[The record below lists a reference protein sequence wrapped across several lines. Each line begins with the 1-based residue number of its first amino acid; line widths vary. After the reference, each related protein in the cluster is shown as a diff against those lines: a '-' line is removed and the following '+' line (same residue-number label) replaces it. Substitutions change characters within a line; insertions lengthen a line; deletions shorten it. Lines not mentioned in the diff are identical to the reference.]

1 MLDIRFVR
9 ENQKLVRENIR
20 KKYQDEKLILVDKAI
35 ENYSKLLK
43 LKKQEEELRHRR
55 NQLSLE
61 INSLVKR
68 KVDASAVIKEVKG
81 IPGKI
86 KDLENKRHEVELE
99 ISSQLLQIPNI
110 MHSSVP
116 KGKDHTQN
124 KVIKKQG
131 NVPKFN
137 FKIKNHVELGEQ
149 LGVLDFDSSAET
161 SGNGFY
167 YMKGKLALLNQALI
181 RFVIDFM
188 QSRKYQYIETPL
200 MISRK
205 VAAAAGDLEAFEKA
219 LYKIEGSDLYMIPT
233 AEHSLLGMH
242 SNNVLSESELPKKYF
257 SYSMCF
263 RKEIGSHGINEKGL
277 WRTHQF
283 NKVEQ
288 FIFCKPEE
296 SWKIYE
302 ELRKNTE
309 QIFQK
314 LKLPYR
320 ILESCSGDL
329 GNWKA
334 KSEDLEV
341 YRSTTG
347 QYEEVTSLSNCT
359 DYQSRDLNIKFVNKK
374 GEKQVVH
381 TLNNTAIATSRA
393 LVTIMENY
401 QTKDGEIK
409 VPIVLQKYCGFQK
422 IEKLK

>member
-1 MLDIRFVR
+1 MLDIRFLK
-9 ENQKLVRENIR
+9 ENPKLVKENIR
-20 KKYQDEKLILVDKAI
+20 KKYQEGKLVLVDKII
-35 ENYSKLLK
+35 ENYSRVLK
-43 LKKQEEELRHRR
+43 LKKEAEELRHRR
-55 NQLSLE
+55 NKLSME
-61 INSLVKR
+61 INALVKR
-68 KVDASAVIKEVKG
+68 KVDASPIIKEVKG

-86 KDLENKRHEVELE
+86 KDLEDKKHELE
-99 ISSQLLQIPNI
+99 LEMNLRLIQIPNI
-110 MHSSVP
+110 MHPSVP
-116 KGKDHTQN
+116 KGKDHLQN

-131 NVPKFN
+131 KVPKFN
-137 FKIKNHVELGEQ
+137 FQVRNHVELGEH
-149 LGVLDFDSSAET
+149 LGILDFDSSAET

-167 YMKGKLALLNQALI
+167 YLKGKLALLNQALI
-181 RFVIDFM
+181 RFIIDFM
-188 QSRKYQYIETPL
+188 QLKKYQYIETPL
-200 MISRK
+200 MINKK
-205 VAAAAGDLEAFEKA
+205 VAAAAGDLDAFEKA
-219 LYKIEGSDLYMIPT
+219 RYKIEAEDLYLVPT

-242 SNNVLSESELPKKYF
+242 SNKTFSDEDLPRKYF

-288 FIFCKPEE
+288 FIFCRPDE
-296 SWKIYE
+296 SWKMYE

-341 YRSTTG
+341 YRPTTK
-347 QYEEVTSLSNCT
+347 QYEEVTSLSNCA
-359 DYQSRDLNIKFVNKK
+359 DFQARDLNIKFVNKK

-393 LVTIMENY
+393 LVAIMESY
-401 QTKDGEIK
+401 QTKNGEIK
-409 VPIVLQKYCGFQK
+409 VPAVLQKYTGFK
-422 IEKLK
+422 DIEKHK